1 LEAGILEADQVR
13 TPVRGTPQGG
23 VLSPLLANIALHP
36 LDRYW
41 EAQHPETKL
50 IRYADDFVVLTRG
63 RPAAAYRLNLEN
75 MTGRLKLRLSP
86 EKTRIVEAEAGF
98 DFLGVHFVRKPT
110 RRTGTGAFCYAFP
123 TAKAM
128 NHVRQKIREAIGRDV
143 RQPLT
148 QVIEALTPLLRGW
161 SGYFNWLNSGQH
173 FRKVDQYVVWKLRRW
188 LRRKQQRTRRAFRR
202 PSRVRRM
209 ATWRADLVKEPG
221 GAGSAFTLPARRE
234 DGTRSGRILVDGGP
248 QDRFRRRSAASRACS
263 LRSSP
268 PGDP

>member
-1 LEAGILEADQVR
+1 VAVSFDSIDHALLLALVRRRVRDKWVLRLIRWWLEAGILEADQVR

-63 RPAAAYRLNLEN
+63 RPAVAYRPSLAAI
-75 MTGRLKLRLSP
+75 TRRLKLQLSP
-86 EKTRIVEAEAGF
+86 EKTRIVEAEGGF

-143 RQPLT
+143 RPPLT
-148 QVIEALTPLLRGW
+148 EVIEALTPLLRGW
-161 SGYFNWLNSGQH
+161 SVYYHWLTSGQH
-173 FRKVDQYVVWKLRRW
+173 FRKVDQYVVWKLQRW

-202 PSRVRRM
+202 PSPEWWAAQGLFRCEGTSVRV
-209 ATWRADLVKEPG
+209 W
-221 GAGSAFTLPARRE
+221 
-234 DGTRSGRILVDGGP
+234 
-248 QDRFRRRSAASRACS
+248 
-263 LRSSP
+263 
-268 PGDP
+268 